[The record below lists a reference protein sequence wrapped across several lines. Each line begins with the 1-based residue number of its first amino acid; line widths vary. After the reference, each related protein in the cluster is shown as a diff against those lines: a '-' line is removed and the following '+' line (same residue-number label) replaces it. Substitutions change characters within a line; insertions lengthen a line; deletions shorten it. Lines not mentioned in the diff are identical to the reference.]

1 MDKARKAAA
10 ESGGSVTETTDRRE
24 AMEGAHVIYAK
35 SYSSTR
41 HYGDKL
47 GDQALREELVH
58 WCVDEPWFA
67 NARPDCRFMH
77 CLPVRRGVEV
87 ADRILD
93 GPRSIVIKGARNR
106 LYGADGRALSDDERL
121 DDMTTRLN
129 TNERA
134 IVITALRHALP
145 YLRVYKHK
153 VFVLE
158 GRRRRVRLD
167 RDDARADGADRH
179 PASGRHPR
187 RARARRRAAVDGAV
201 ETLGLATQMVEG
213 RRVTDAQTLEVSTMV
228 LNGEINTR
236 IVAMCRA
243 LGIPAIGL
251 SGVDGGLIKATKRPP
266 VQVGGQTVDYGFVGD
281 ILGLDTS
288 ILLKQLDNDLVPIV
302 SPLSADDHGTL
313 LNINAD
319 TVAAMIACELKA
331 EKFVMATGA
340 PGILESL
347 EDPRSLISY
356 IDRAGLR
363 RLRDEGKLSG
373 GMLPKVAAIE
383 RALSGGVPRVHV
395 ISYAQTDSLLLEVFT
410 NEGTGTL
417 VVNDTKALRPEEQAS

>member
-1 MDKARKAAA
+1 
-10 ESGGSVTETTDRRE
+10 
-24 AMEGAHVIYAK
+24 
-35 SYSSTR
+35 
-41 HYGDKL
+41 
-47 GDQALREELVH
+47 
-58 WCVDEPWFA
+58 
-67 NARPDCRFMH
+67 
-77 CLPVRRGVEV
+77 
-87 ADRILD
+87 
-93 GPRSIVIKGARNR
+93 
-106 LYGADGRALSDDERL
+106 
-121 DDMTTRLN
+121 MTTRLN
-129 TNERA
+129 TNERT

-145 YLRVYKHK
+145 YLRIFKNK
-153 VFVLE
+153 VFVLKAGGDAFLTNE
-158 GRRRRVRLD
+158 STRALMEQIGILHQVGIRVVLVHGGGPQSTALAKR
-167 RDDARADGADRH
+167 
-179 PASGRHPR
+179 
-187 RARARRRAAVDGAV
+187 
-201 ETLGLATQMVEG
+201 LGLTTQMVEG
-213 RRVTDAQTLEVSTMV
+213 RRVTDAETLEVSTMV

-236 IVAMCRA
+236 IVAVCRA

-251 SGVDGGLIKATKRPP
+251 SGVDGGLIKATRRPP
-266 VQVGGQTVDYGFVGD
+266 VQVAGQTVDYGFVGD
-281 ILGLDTS
+281 ILGIDTS

-356 IDRAGLR
+356 VDRAGLR
-363 RLRDEGKLSG
+363 RLREEGKISG
-373 GMLPKVAAIE
+373 GMLPKAAAIE

-395 ISYAQTDSLLLEVFT
+395 ISYAQADSLLLEVFT

>member
-1 MDKARKAAA
+1 
-10 ESGGSVTETTDRRE
+10 
-24 AMEGAHVIYAK
+24 
-35 SYSSTR
+35 
-41 HYGDKL
+41 
-47 GDQALREELVH
+47 
-58 WCVDEPWFA
+58 
-67 NARPDCRFMH
+67 
-77 CLPVRRGVEV
+77 
-87 ADRILD
+87 
-93 GPRSIVIKGARNR
+93 
-106 LYGADGRALSDDERL
+106 
-121 DDMTTRLN
+121 MTTRQN

-145 YLRVYKHK
+145 YLRIFKNK
-153 VFVLE
+153 VFVIKAGGDAFVTPENTRALME
-158 GRRRRVRLD
+158 QIGILHQVGIRVVLVHGGGPQSTALSKR
-167 RDDARADGADRH
+167 
-179 PASGRHPR
+179 
-187 RARARRRAAVDGAV
+187 
-201 ETLGLATQMVEG
+201 LGLSTQMVEG
-213 RRVTDAQTLEVSTMV
+213 RRVTDAATLEVSTMV

-236 IVAMCRA
+236 IVAVCRA

-266 VQVGGQTVDYGFVGD
+266 VQVAGQTVDYGFVGD

-331 EKFVMATGA
+331 EKFVMATGT

-356 IDRAGLR
+356 VDRAGLR
-363 RLRDEGKLSG
+363 RLRDEGKISG
-373 GMLPKVAAIE
+373 GMLPKAAAIE

-395 ISYAQTDSLLLEVFT
+395 ISYQQPDSLLLEVFT

>member
-1 MDKARKAAA
+1 
-10 ESGGSVTETTDRRE
+10 
-24 AMEGAHVIYAK
+24 
-35 SYSSTR
+35 
-41 HYGDKL
+41 
-47 GDQALREELVH
+47 
-58 WCVDEPWFA
+58 
-67 NARPDCRFMH
+67 
-77 CLPVRRGVEV
+77 
-87 ADRILD
+87 
-93 GPRSIVIKGARNR
+93 
-106 LYGADGRALSDDERL
+106 
-121 DDMTTRLN
+121 MTTRLN

-145 YLRVYKHK
+145 YLRIFKNK
-153 VFVLE
+153 VFVIKAGGDAFLTHE
-158 GRRRRVRLD
+158 TTRALMEQIGILHQVGIRVVLVHGGGPQSTALAKR
-167 RDDARADGADRH
+167 
-179 PASGRHPR
+179 
-187 RARARRRAAVDGAV
+187 
-201 ETLGLATQMVEG
+201 LGLETQMVEG

-236 IVAMCRA
+236 IVAVCRA

-266 VQVGGQTVDYGFVGD
+266 VQVAGQTVDYGFVGD

-288 ILLKQLDNDLVPIV
+288 ILVKQLDNDLVPIV
-302 SPLSADDHGTL
+302 SPLSADDHGTV

-331 EKFVMATGA
+331 EKFIMATGA

-356 IDRAGLR
+356 VDRAGLR

-383 RALSGGVPRVHV
+383 RALSCGVPRVHV
-395 ISYAQTDSLLLEVFT
+395 ISYAQADSLLLEVFT

-417 VVNDTKALRPEEQAS
+417 VVNDTKALRPEEQTS

>member
-1 MDKARKAAA
+1 
-10 ESGGSVTETTDRRE
+10 
-24 AMEGAHVIYAK
+24 
-35 SYSSTR
+35 
-41 HYGDKL
+41 
-47 GDQALREELVH
+47 
-58 WCVDEPWFA
+58 
-67 NARPDCRFMH
+67 
-77 CLPVRRGVEV
+77 
-87 ADRILD
+87 
-93 GPRSIVIKGARNR
+93 
-106 LYGADGRALSDDERL
+106 
-121 DDMTTRLN
+121 MTTRLN

-145 YLRVYKHK
+145 YLRIFKNK
-153 VFVLE
+153 VFVLKAGGDAFLTHE
-158 GRRRRVRLD
+158 STRALLEQIGILHQVGIRVVLVHGGGPQSTALAKR
-167 RDDARADGADRH
+167 
-179 PASGRHPR
+179 
-187 RARARRRAAVDGAV
+187 
-201 ETLGLATQMVEG
+201 LGLTTQMIEG

-236 IVAMCRA
+236 IVAACRA

-266 VQVGGQTVDYGFVGD
+266 VHVGGETVDYGFVGD

-288 ILLKQLDNDLVPIV
+288 ILVKQLDNDLVPIV

-331 EKFVMATGA
+331 EKFVMATGT
-340 PGILESL
+340 PGILEAL
-347 EDPRSLISY
+347 DDPRSLISY

-363 RLRDEGKLSG
+363 RLRDEGKISD
-373 GMLPKVAAIE
+373 GMLPKAAAIE

-395 ISYAQTDSLLLEVFT
+395 ISYAQPDSLLLEIFT

>member
-1 MDKARKAAA
+1 
-10 ESGGSVTETTDRRE
+10 
-24 AMEGAHVIYAK
+24 
-35 SYSSTR
+35 
-41 HYGDKL
+41 
-47 GDQALREELVH
+47 
-58 WCVDEPWFA
+58 
-67 NARPDCRFMH
+67 
-77 CLPVRRGVEV
+77 
-87 ADRILD
+87 
-93 GPRSIVIKGARNR
+93 
-106 LYGADGRALSDDERL
+106 
-121 DDMTTRLN
+121 MTTRQN

-145 YLRVYKHK
+145 YLRIFKNK
-153 VFVLE
+153 VFVLKAGGDAFVTPE
-158 GRRRRVRLD
+158 STRALMEQIGILHQVGIRVVLVHGGGPQSTALAER
-167 RDDARADGADRH
+167 
-179 PASGRHPR
+179 
-187 RARARRRAAVDGAV
+187 
-201 ETLGLATQMVEG
+201 LGLETQMVEG

-236 IVAMCRA
+236 IVAVCRA

-266 VQVGGQTVDYGFVGD
+266 VQVAGRTVDYGYVGD
-281 ILGLDTS
+281 ILGIDTS

-331 EKFVMATGA
+331 EKFVMATGT
-340 PGILESL
+340 PGILDRL

-363 RLRDEGKLSG
+363 RLREEGKISG
-373 GMLPKVAAIE
+373 GMLPKAAAIE

-395 ISYAQTDSLLLEVFT
+395 ISYAQADSLLLEVFT